1 MRRWLAIIGC
11 TLVGLGVAGC
21 AAPRSQE
28 SEHAQTTAGLSP
40 HATEIAHALGGAAV
54 SPAPPPLDA
63 ATQAEIERLIA
74 DLESLGPVD
83 EAAKQALADELAAT
97 QPVLRRALIQ
107 QHRALIAYRK
117 QQTARAAAPPDRP
130 IDAAPAGA
138 AEASPASSRQAA
150 EAQAVA
156 DVDSASTA
164 DADAAAASLALLD
177 EHVAERLASASGLQF
192 PRSARGG
199 LASREQLPPAGEPE
213 TGEENEASADGLS
226 ASPDDESADDPST
239 IAPRSLPRRIDDPL
253 VSPAGYVETNDDE
266 PADDE
271 TNDDESAADAID
283 EGPHSAE
290 WQTQLDA
297 TIAALEDD
305 LADRPAEAG
314 ESPDDRPSRL
324 RMLYLLAGRRDEALR
339 LPAEMPAGEQEFW
352 SGELFGLSAWLDAGQ
367 ISDPRRRATE
377 AARHLHDAASSL
389 GALGN
394 LQVRNVAFCKEVRGY
409 GVCTPF
415 ERNEFKPREQ
425 VILCWEV
432 ENLAIEST
440 PTGHRTALRARYQ
453 IFDAQGGSVE
463 EGEFPVTEET
473 CQNRRRDYF
482 VRYYLWMPERL
493 YDGRHTLKL
502 TVEDAL
508 NGNVGQGSLEF
519 TVRAR

>member
-1 MRRWLAIIGC
+1 MRSWLAIIGGM
-11 TLVGLGVAGC
+11 LVGLLGTGC
-21 AAPRSQE
+21 AAPRPVEVARSADPA
-28 SEHAQTTAGLSP
+28 SSTPPARAARSTADS
-40 HATEIAHALGGAAV
+40 AA
-54 SPAPPPLDA
+54 AEPLDA

-83 EAAKQALADELAAT
+83 AAAKQALADELAAT

-117 QQTARAAAPPDRP
+117 QQAARAASPPDQP
-130 IDAAPAGA
+130 VDAAVALAGA
-138 AEASPASSRQAA
+138 ADASPASSRLAA
-150 EAQAVA
+150 EAPAAAV
-156 DVDSASTA
+156 VDSALTA
-164 DADAAAASLALLD
+164 DADSAAAAHALVNNHLA
-177 EHVAERLASASGLQF
+177 EQLASASGLQF
-192 PRSARGG
+192 PASARGG
-199 LASREQLPPAGEPE
+199 LTSREGSPPAGEPE
-213 TGEENEASADGLS
+213 TEEERETPADASPE
-226 ASPDDESADDPST
+226 SPDDESADDPST
-239 IAPRSLPRRIDDPL
+239 AAPASLPRRIDDPL
-253 VSPAGYVETNDDE
+253 VAPAGYFET
-266 PADDE
+266 ADDE
-271 TNDDESAADAID
+271 TNEAAAAEATQEESQPAD
-283 EGPHSAE
+283 

-305 LADRPAEAG
+305 LAERPAETDA
-314 ESPDDRPSRL
+314 EPPDDRPARL

-425 VILCWEV
+425 VILYWEV